1 MSYEKKLIAFEF
13 NQESEEIVS
22 KSIMSELAEF
32 GQSIWLDY
40 IDRPLLESGKLTTMI
55 QEGLMGMTS
64 NPSIFNNAIGSSSDY
79 NGKIRML
86 NEAGKTTFEI
96 YDELT
101 IRDIQDATDQF
112 QGVYKTTNGL
122 DGFVSLEIDPRIAHK
137 VSEQV
142 QEGLRLYKK
151 VDRPNLMI
159 KVPSTKEG
167 IPVIEELIAKGVNVN
182 ATLIFS
188 IEQYEQVA
196 KAYYKG
202 LLQRANETSDL
213 SNIRSV
219 ASVFVSRIDTVV
231 DKLINEQLA
240 KETDAAKKEQLLFLK
255 GKAAIANSRIIF
267 AKWSELLESAEV
279 KTLENKN
286 ANVQRVLWGST
297 GTKNPD
303 YSDIKYVTELIAA
316 PTVNTIPE
324 KTLNAFLDHGEVQDA
339 FANGPQE
346 AFNVIQSLSEFNI
359 DINAVCRD
367 LLDKGVASFEEAF
380 KELLASIEKK
390 AVELSSVN

>member
-1 MSYEKKLIAFEF
+1 L
-13 NQESEEIVS
+13 S
-22 KSIMSELAEF
+22 KSKMKELAEF
-32 GQSIWLDY
+32 GQSVWLDY
-40 IDRPLLESGKLTTMI
+40 IDRPLLESGKLTSMI
-55 QEGLMGMTS
+55 QKGLMGMTS
-64 NPSIFNNAIGSSSDY
+64 NPSIFNNAIGSSSNYD
-79 NGKIRML
+79 GKIRML

-112 QGVYKTTNGL
+112 KGVYEGTDGL
-122 DGFVSLEIDPRIAHK
+122 DGYVSLEIDPRIAHK
-137 VSEQV
+137 IQEQI
-142 QEGLRLYKK
+142 QEGLRLFKK
-151 VDRPNLMI
+151 VDRTNVMI
-159 KVPSTKEG
+159 KVPSTEEG

-202 LLQRANETSDL
+202 LTRLANETSDL

-240 KETDAAKKEQLLFLK
+240 KETDAAKKEQLQSLR
-255 GKAAIANSRIIF
+255 GKAAVANSRIIF
-267 AKWSELLESAEV
+267 AKWSELLKSAQV
-279 KTLENKN
+279 QALKHKN

-297 GTKNPD
+297 GTKNPN

-324 KTLNAFLDHGEVQDA
+324 KTLNAFLDHGQVQDA
-339 FANGPQE
+339 FVDNPQE
-346 AFNVIQSLSEFNI
+346 ASDIIKSLSEFNI
-359 DINAVCRD
+359 DIDAVCCD
-367 LLDKGVASFEEAF
+367 LLDKGVAAFDEAF
-380 KELLASIEKK
+380 KELLTSIEKK
-390 AVELSSVN
+390 AAELSSVQ